1 MKNSLFWVIACI
13 LLIASGSA
21 MDKAG
26 DVPRELA
33 ILTTSD
39 LQSQV
44 VPFNTSPDEPLQG
57 GLERI
62 SALAKSMRASTD
74 GALLLSSGDDLI
86 GAFYAFYGGEPEMRA
101 MTLAGYDAVSPG
113 NHEFDMGWTVYL
125 NATKH
130 AGFPILCANLEI
142 QDPEFR
148 SAIKPSAILNIS
160 GVKVGLFGL
169 MTPDLVRLART
180 GEGISVNADVE
191 TIAAEQV
198 KSLRSQGADL
208 VIAISHMGVTL
219 DGDLARNVSGIDLI
233 VGGHDHIYVNTSVK
247 GPEGWRTLIVQ
258 DGMSGECMGILR
270 FTYSG
275 RGRGIENPC
284 WQTVPLNDSVG
295 YDPVIRDYLA
305 PFVEDYQ
312 TRLSLEIGSSAVDLD
327 AQKKSM
333 RSQEMPLGNLI
344 ADAWLAWFPQADM
357 AAINGG
363 GVRGDRI
370 YPKGPISYLTL
381 NTILPFGNTLVLINM
396 TGQEVKQMLEV
407 SAAALD
413 PEDTGVEDGGFLQV
427 AGIKFKIDRKAQPF
441 AATYDGLML
450 KEMKSPG
457 DRVSEVFVQ
466 RNGTWEPLDEQNEY
480 EVLLPSWTTD
490 GGDGYYLFA
499 EMPAERK
506 YDTTVKDLDPLAAYI
521 KENSPVAPK
530 TEGRIEISS

>member
-1 MKNSLFWVIACI
+1 MKNILLWIMACI
-13 LLIASGSA
+13 LIVALGSA

-44 VPFNTSPDEPLQG
+44 GPFNTSPGEPLQG
-57 GLERI
+57 GMERI
-62 SALAKSMRASTD
+62 SSLAKSIRTSTD

-86 GAFYAFYGGEPEMRA
+86 GAFYEFFGGEPEMRA
-101 MTLAGYDAVSPG
+101 MTMAGYDAVSPG

-142 QDPEFR
+142 EDPELR
-148 SAIKPSAILNIS
+148 SAIKPSALLNIS

-169 MTPDLVRLART
+169 MTPDLARLART
-180 GEGISVNADVE
+180 GEGVSAKADVE

-198 KSLRSQGADL
+198 RSLRSQGAKL
-208 VIAISHMGVTL
+208 VIAISHMGVAL

-258 DGMSGECMGILR
+258 DGMSGECMGVLQ
-270 FTYSG
+270 FTYS
-275 RGRGIENPC
+275 GRGIENPC

-295 YDPVIRDYLA
+295 YDPAIRDYLE

-312 TRLSLEIGSSAVDLD
+312 NRLSLEIGSSAVDLD
-327 AQKKSM
+327 ARKKGM

-357 AAINGG
+357 AAANGG

-370 YPKGPISYLTL
+370 YPKGPISYLIL
-381 NTILPFGNTLVLINM
+381 KTILPFGNTLVLINM
-396 TGQEVKQMLEV
+396 TGKEVKQMLEV

-413 PEDTGVEDGGFLQV
+413 PEDTGVEEGAFLQV
-427 AGIKFKIDRKAQPF
+427 AGVKFKIDRKAQPF

-450 KEMKSPG
+450 KELRSPG
-457 DRVSEVFVQ
+457 DRVSEIFVQ
-466 RNGTWEPLDEQNEY
+466 RNENWEPLDERGEY

-530 TEGRIEISS
+530 IEGRIEISS